1 LIAKKAWLR
10 TCEGIDM
17 ATQSKSGGAFI
28 DNLGKV
34 YLLYTGGFF
43 VFVVLLGILEQ
54 FGVPNKF
61 IGYGFVF
68 LTILVYA
75 VIGVLSRTAESGEY
89 YVAGR
94 QVPALYN
101 GMATGADWMSAASFI
116 GMAGS
121 LYFQG
126 YDGLA
131 WVLGWTGGFVLVA
144 ILIAPFLRKFG
155 AYTVPDFFAARY
167 EGNFPRFLAVVVLI
181 ACSFTYVVAQI
192 FGTGLIAQ
200 RFLDMDFELAVYVG
214 LAGIL
219 LCSMLGGMKAV
230 TWTQVAQY
238 IVLIVAYL
246 IPVIIMSTK
255 KYGLP
260 IPQLTYG
267 QALSDITALEA
278 KMIADNLAPA
288 TMKRHI
294 EPFTTVVGPI
304 SFTSGNFFA
313 LILCLMVG
321 TASLPHVLMRYFTT
335 PSVREARV
343 SVAWGLFFI
352 FLLYF
357 TAPAYAAF
365 SKLEVYSLIAK
376 KTNIADL
383 PNWIYVWG
391 KVGLVTVCGKAAETK
406 EIVIA
411 ACQALPNHPGIL
423 RFQDLGLN
431 TDAIVIS
438 TPEIAGLPYVISGLV
453 AAGGLAAALSTADGL
468 LLAIAN
474 ALSHDLY
481 YKTVQPMNTV
491 ARTIISTLAV
501 VAILLGLDGLFA
513 GHIWNAVV
521 GSLGGPQVKAATDI
535 SFFGLFKMP
544 RWALLYGALTLV
556 FGISAKLYMSSN
568 EVGKRLLISRVLL
581 LFVAAY
587 AAATAATRPADILA
601 MVAWAFSLAA
611 AGIFP
616 ALVLGIWWKRANKP
630 GCIAGMIVGFLLCLF
645 YLVVS
650 RYFPGHGVAYFG
662 MSPLVDP
669 IKFQSIVAV
678 PGCPVTAT
686 KTAMQCFN
694 EFMAAPQVAGRP
706 YAFDKFV
713 AVNHP
718 LASRVGWMNI
728 NNISS
733 AFFSL
738 PLGFLTVIVVSLMTK
753 APSQAINDLVEA
765 TRRPRGE
772 TILKDKDAAVVAH

>member
-1 LIAKKAWLR
+1 
-10 TCEGIDM
+10 M
-17 ATQSKSGGAFI
+17 ATQAKSKGAFI

-54 FGVPNKF
+54 LGVPNKF

-75 VIGVLSRTAESGEY
+75 VIGVLSRTADSGEY

-131 WVLGWTGGFVLVA
+131 WVLGWTGGYVLVA

-155 AYTVPDFFAARY
+155 AFTVPDFFAARY
-167 EGNFPRFLAVVVLI
+167 EGNLPRFLAVVVLI

-260 IPQLTYG
+260 VPQLTYG
-267 QALSDITALEA
+267 QALADIAALEQS
-278 KMIADNLAPA
+278 MIRDGLAPA
-288 TMKRHI
+288 TMKIHTA
-294 EPFTTVVGPI
+294 PFTTVAPVN
-304 SFTSGNFFA
+304 FTSGNFFA

-335 PSVREARV
+335 PSVREARK
-343 SVAWGLFFI
+343 SVAWSLFFI

-365 SKLEVYSLIAK
+365 AKLEVYSLIAK
-376 KTNIADL
+376 KTAITDL

-391 KVGLVTVCGKAAETK
+391 KVGLVTVCGKAAAVK
-406 EIVIA
+406 AEIIA
-411 ACQALPNHPGIL
+411 ACQALPNHPGVL

-481 YKTVQPMNTV
+481 HKTIRPMSV
-491 ARTIISTLAV
+491 VPRTIISLLAL
-501 VAILLGLDGLFA
+501 VAMLVGLYWLFA
-513 GHIWNAVV
+513 SGAPVLGVSRLVWLGAVLVLV
-521 GSLGGPQVKAATDI
+521 GGVSMWLWSQSDDTA
-535 SFFGLFKMP
+535 
-544 RWALLYGALTLV
+544 
-556 FGISAKLYMSSN
+556 
-568 EVGKRLLISRVLL
+568 KRLLISRVLL
-581 LFVAAY
+581 LAVAAF

-616 ALVLGIWWKRANKP
+616 ALVLGVWWKRANKA
-630 GCIAGMIVGFLLCLF
+630 GCVVGMTVGFLLCLF

-650 RYFPGHGVAYFG
+650 RYFPGYGVAYFG
-662 MSPLVDP
+662 MAPLVDP

-694 EFMAAPQVAGRP
+694 EFMAAPAQAGKP
-706 YAFDKFV
+706 YAFDWFV
-713 AVNHP
+713 PVNHP
-718 LASRVGWMNI
+718 LASKVGWMNI

-733 AFFSL
+733 ALFSL
-738 PLGFLTVIVVSLMTK
+738 PIGFLTIIVVSLMTK
-753 APSQAINDLVEA
+753 EPSKEIRDMVDA

-772 TILKDKDAAVVAH
+772 QIFQDKDSAAVAH